1 MDVPKS
7 ELNLNE
13 IIKKYVNNKSLYIII
28 IIGVVFMLFSGKA
41 EKPKDNAMQKY
52 DAYTDEVR
60 LTEILSEID
69 GVGKVHV
76 MITYYGTTTS
86 EIAFEKKQNIFS
98 SHDETETSEE
108 NSVITSGDSPVV
120 TGITYPKAKGVVVIA
135 QGAGDVRVRKN
146 ITDAV
151 VAALEV
157 ASYKVCV
164 LEGKKQS

>member
-28 IIGVVFMLFSGKA
+28 IIGIAFMLFSGK
-41 EKPKDNAMQKY
+41 PKSQEDNITQIHN
-52 DAYTDEVR
+52 AYSDEVQ
-60 LTEILSEID
+60 LKEILSKID

-76 MITYYGTTTS
+76 MVTYYGTTTTD
-86 EIAFEKKQNIFS
+86 IAFEKKHNIS
-98 SHDETETSEE
+98 CSQEETVRSEE
-108 NSVITSGDSPVV
+108 NSVITSGNTPLVKGMV
-120 TGITYPKAKGVVVIA
+120 YPKAKGVVIIA
-135 QGAGDVRVRKN
+135 EGAGDVRVKKD

-157 ASYKVCV
+157 AAYRVCV
-164 LEGKKQS
+164 LEGKN